1 MVLNQPSEN
10 DETESETWTPQKE
23 VNRLLNSLDENET
36 DFNKIADVAHKS
48 LKAMSLGD
56 ACEYMIRHELP
67 MNDENIVKFL
77 HIAQEA
83 YIIRL
88 GILENLLSQN
98 VRSLR
103 LRGGALKKLLFKNC
117 WKTY

>member
-10 DETESETWTPQKE
+10 DETESETESETWNPQKE

-77 HIAQEA
+77 DIAQRA
-83 YIIRL
+83 YVIKFE
-88 GILENLLSQN
+88 ILQ
-98 VRSLR
+98 
-103 LRGGALKKLLFKNC
+103 KLLIAN
-117 WKTY
+117 

>member
-23 VNRLLNSLDENET
+23 VNRLSNSLDENET

-56 ACEYMIRHELP
+56 ACGYRIRHELP

-98 VRSLR
+98 V
-103 LRGGALKKLLFKNC
+103 
-117 WKTY
+117 